1 MGYYLEDKLT
11 GERLPATISRLSRKE
26 IMLIHKSK
34 RFHFKWNKEAD
45 FEVYGLRID
54 ATREIVGVVSI
65 ECNRDEC
72 AVKVRLIANA
82 KEHTGFQKRLDRI
95 AGSLL
100 AFVCRISFES
110 QFDGY
115 VYLIPKTYLIKV
127 YREKYGFNNTGT
139 AMFSD
144 TVNSKILI
152 QKYHESSD
160 QEGIE
165 GY

>member
-11 GERLPATISRLSRKE
+11 GERLPAVISRLSRKE
-26 IMLIHKSK
+26 VMLIHKSK

-54 ATREIVGVVSI
+54 ATGEIVGVVSI

-72 AVKVRLIANA
+72 AVKVRL
-82 KEHTGFQKRLDRI
+82 
-95 AGSLL
+95 
-100 AFVCRISFES
+100 
-110 QFDGY
+110 
-115 VYLIPKTYLIKV
+115 
-127 YREKYGFNNTGT
+127 NTGT
-139 AMFSD
+139 AMFSN